1 MPITV
6 SLDQGRSTQIPA
18 GTQASPIPDRVL
30 YPHRVFAVW
39 AREHAPGGGSGR
51 DKIVINLKE
60 VLNQYA
66 YQSITARNLVE
77 RRGLSGLAWLLV
89 RYVLTRQPKAL
100 QLALYNDKAE
110 IARIVD
116 AAVAYRPDLVIID
129 TVRLIKVA
137 EAVRHHLPEV
147 RLVIDMDDLMS
158 RRYDELAN
166 KAAPL
171 NLGFVDR
178 FVPKVLVRA
187 AGGLAKSIHREEAD
201 GLRAA
206 EMRALKIADTIV
218 LVSPAEAQ
226 QLRAFE
232 QAHMLADKQT
242 DIRAILPPNAIA
254 GEMVPPPTPPIHF
267 IFIGSDRLHQNAMTI
282 DYLVD
287 FWRRREPKY
296 SLRIFGRMTRR
307 HLTPPNVHF
316 MGFARNLSTVYAD
329 NGVLLCPAFLAGGIK
344 TKILEAFSF
353 GVPVVGT
360 ALSFEGMTFAYPLH
374 FDNLTS
380 LEDFVMNADEKT
392 DILRAARDAG
402 HAYVRQ
408 NCDIPIYEAQ
418 WRMVLAGIRAGQPTK
433 SSSVEHRST
442 TK

>member
-1 MPITV
+1 
-6 SLDQGRSTQIPA
+6 
-18 GTQASPIPDRVL
+18 
-30 YPHRVFAVW
+30 VW
-39 AREHAPGGGSGR
+39 AREHAPGGGFGR
-51 DKIVINLKE
+51 DKIVISLKK

-89 RYVLTRQPKAL
+89 RHILTQRPKAL
-100 QLALYNDKAE
+100 QLALYGGKAE

-116 AAVAYRPDLVIID
+116 AAMAYRPDVVIID
-129 TVRLIKVA
+129 TVRLIRIA
-137 EAVRHHLPEV
+137 EAVRRHLPEV

-158 RRYDELAN
+158 RRYDELAD

-187 AGGLAKSIHREEAD
+187 AGGLAQSIYRKEAD

-206 EMRALKIADTIV
+206 EMRALKIADTVV
-218 LVSPAEAQ
+218 LVSPAEVQ
-226 QLRAFE
+226 QLKAFE
-232 QAHMLADKQT
+232 RPHILADKPT
-242 DIRAILPPNAIA
+242 DIRAILPPSAIA
-254 GEMVPPPTPPIHF
+254 GEIVPPPTPPIHF

-287 FWRRREPKY
+287 FWRRREPRY
-296 SLRIFGRMTRR
+296 SLKIFGQMTRR
-307 HLTPPNVHF
+307 YPTFPNVHF
-316 MGFARNLSTVYAD
+316 MGFARDLSTVYAD
-329 NGVLLCPAFLAGGIK
+329 NGVLLCPTFLAGGIK

-360 ALSFEGMTFAYPLH
+360 ALSFEGMTFAYPLC
-374 FDNLTS
+374 FDNLTI
-380 LEDFVMNADEKT
+380 LEDFVMNANEKM
-392 DILRAARDAG
+392 DILQTACDAG
-402 HAYVRQ
+402 HAYVRR

-418 WRMVLAGIRAGQPTK
+418 WRIVLAG
-433 SSSVEHRST
+433 S
-442 TK
+442 